1 LFFYS
6 EKERDM
12 KIHNIGGKL
21 EEGAKG
27 HAIVITPDT
36 NGPKTRSLRVALSR
50 EFGGEVP
57 ERADVGKVG
66 AKKDLLMLF
75 PEKRQ
80 QDDRHLV
87 IAGFPRPGHRRGA
100 DINKEETTA
109 TILDQSHGYGA
120 FGSGVAFIAV
130 LEEGQRVVSNTYRV
144 IWAEDGEVRNER
156 FTQAEYIEYFKGIK
170 DDDVE
175 LI

>member
-1 LFFYS
+1 
-6 EKERDM
+6 M
-12 KIHNIGGKL
+12 KIHKLGGRL

-27 HAIVITPDT
+27 YSIEITPDT
-36 NGPKTRSLRVALSR
+36 NGPKTRRLRVALSR

-57 ERADVGKVG
+57 DRADVGKVG

-87 IAGFPRPGHRRGA
+87 IAGFPRPGHRRCA
-100 DINKEETTA
+100 DINEEETTA

-120 FGSGVAFIAV
+120 FGSGVAFIAIIG
-130 LEEGQRVVSNTYRV
+130 EGQRIVSNTYRV
-144 IWAEDGEVRNER
+144 VWVEDGEVRDER
-156 FTQAEYIEYFKGIK
+156 FTQAEYIEHFHGI
-170 DDDVE
+170 DRDDVE
-175 LI
+175 VL

>member
-1 LFFYS
+1 
-6 EKERDM
+6 M
-12 KIHNIGGKL
+12 KIHKLGGSL

-27 HAIVITPDT
+27 HSIEITPDT

-66 AKKDLLMLF
+66 KERNLLMLF
-75 PEKRQ
+75 PERK
-80 QDDRHLV
+80 QDNRHLV

-120 FGSGVAFIAV
+120 WGSGVAFIAV
-130 LEEGQRVVSNTYRV
+130 LEEGQRIVSNTYRV
-144 IWAEDGEVRNER
+144 VWVEDGEVRDER

-175 LI
+175 LV

>member
-1 LFFYS
+1 
-6 EKERDM
+6 M
-12 KIHNIGGKL
+12 KITNLGGRV

-36 NGPKTRSLRVALSR
+36 NGPKTRTLRVALSR

-100 DINKEETTA
+100 DINETETTA

-120 FGSGVAFIAV
+120 WGSGVAFIV
-130 LEEGQRVVSNTYRV
+130 VMGEGQRVVSNTYRV
-144 IWAEDGEVRNER
+144 IWVEDGEVRNER
-156 FTQAEYIEYFKGIK
+156 FAESEYIEYFHGIER
-170 DDDVE
+170 DDVE
-175 LI
+175 VL

>member
-1 LFFYS
+1 
-6 EKERDM
+6 M
-12 KIHNIGGKL
+12 KIHKLGGSL

-27 HAIVITPDT
+27 HSIVITPDT

-66 AKKDLLMLF
+66 KDRKLLMLF
-75 PEKRQ
+75 PERKK
-80 QDDRHLV
+80 DNRHLV
-87 IAGFPRPGHRRGA
+87 IAGFPRPGHRRCA
-100 DINKEETTA
+100 DINEEETTA

-130 LEEGQRVVSNTYRV
+130 LEEGQRIVSNTYRV
-144 IWAEDGEVRNER
+144 IWVEDGEVRDER
-156 FTQAEYIEYFKGIK
+156 FAVAEYIEYFHGIT

-175 LI
+175 LV

>member
-1 LFFYS
+1 
-6 EKERDM
+6 M
-12 KIHNIGGKL
+12 KIHKLGGRL

-75 PEKRQ
+75 PERK
-80 QDDRHLV
+80 QDNRHLV

-109 TILDQSHGYGA
+109 TILDQSYGYGA
-120 FGSGVAFIAV
+120 WGSGVAFIAIIG
-130 LEEGQRVVSNTYRV
+130 EGQRIVSNTYRV
-144 IWAEDGEVRNER
+144 IWVEDGEVRDER
-156 FTQAEYIEYFKGIK
+156 FAVAEYIEYFHGIER
-170 DDDVE
+170 DDVE
-175 LI
+175 VL

>member
-1 LFFYS
+1 
-6 EKERDM
+6 M
-12 KIHNIGGKL
+12 KINNLGGKL
-21 EEGAKG
+21 EEGTKG

-66 AKKDLLMLF
+66 KDRKLLMLF
-75 PEKRQ
+75 PERK

-87 IAGFPRPGHRRGA
+87 IAGFPRPGHRRCA
-100 DINKEETTA
+100 DINETETTA

-120 FGSGVAFIAV
+120 FGSGVAFIAIIG
-130 LEEGQRVVSNTYRV
+130 EGQRIVSNTYRV
-144 IWAEDGEVRNER
+144 IWVEDGEVRDER
-156 FTQAEYIEYFKGIK
+156 FAVAEYIEHFHGIER
-170 DDDVE
+170 DDVE
-175 LI
+175 LV

>member
-1 LFFYS
+1 VG
-6 EKERDM
+6 KER
-12 KIHNIGGKL
+12 K
-21 EEGAKG
+21 
-27 HAIVITPDT
+27 
-36 NGPKTRSLRVALSR
+36 
-50 EFGGEVP
+50 
-57 ERADVGKVG
+57 
-66 AKKDLLMLF
+66 LLMLF

-87 IAGFPRPGHRRGA
+87 IADFPRPGHRRGA

-109 TILDQSHGYGA
+109 IILDQSHGHGA
-120 FGSGVAFIAV
+120 WGSGVAFIAV
-130 LEEGQRVVSNTYRV
+130 LEEGQRIVSNTYRV
-144 IWAEDGEVRNER
+144 VWVEDGEVRDER

>member
-1 LFFYS
+1 
-6 EKERDM
+6 M
-12 KIHNIGGKL
+12 KIHKLGGRL

-75 PEKRQ
+75 PERK

-120 FGSGVAFIAV
+120 WGSGVAFIAIIG
-130 LEEGQRVVSNTYRV
+130 EGQRIVSNTYRV
-144 IWAEDGEVRNER
+144 IWVEDGEVRDER
-156 FTQAEYIEYFKGIK
+156 FSQAEYIEYFHGIT

-175 LI
+175 VL

>member
-1 LFFYS
+1 
-6 EKERDM
+6 M
-12 KIHNIGGKL
+12 KIHKLGGSL
-21 EEGAKG
+21 EEGVKG
-27 HAIVITPDT
+27 YSVEITPDT
-36 NGPKTRSLRVALSR
+36 NGPKTRRLRVALSR

-66 AKKDLLMLF
+66 KDRKLLMLF
-75 PEKRQ
+75 PERK

-87 IAGFPRPGHRRGA
+87 IAGFPRPGHRRCA

-120 FGSGVAFIAV
+120 WGSGVAFIAV
-130 LEEGQRVVSNTYRV
+130 LEEGQRIVSNTYRV
-144 IWAEDGEVRNER
+144 IWVEDGEVRDER
-156 FTQAEYIEYFKGIK
+156 FAVAEYIEYFKGIK